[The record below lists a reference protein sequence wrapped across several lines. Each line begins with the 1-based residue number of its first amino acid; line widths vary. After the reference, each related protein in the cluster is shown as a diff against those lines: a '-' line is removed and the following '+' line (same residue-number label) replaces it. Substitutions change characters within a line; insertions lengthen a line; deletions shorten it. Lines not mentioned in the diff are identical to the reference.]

1 MLHSRSSWCGFIFL
15 WTGFGYLYGAQ
26 EQPQPV
32 RVVDVMRISA
42 VQPPEAGV
50 VTVTPPSLGQGTSC
64 DVLVVGAGTGGVAAA
79 LAAAEGGHSVC
90 LTEETNWVGGQ
101 MTAQG
106 IAALDESKY
115 IESGGATASYL
126 KLRTAIRAYYRQHY
140 KLSLAA
146 GREKNFN
153 PGSCWVSGLCFEP
166 AVALDAIQ
174 SMFKPYQSSGL
185 LRIFLRTKAI
195 SVARSGNRVT
205 SVLTYNFDTD
215 VWTSFRA
222 RYVLDATETG
232 DLLPLAGAEYVI
244 GAEARNQTSVPH
256 ARPEEADPA
265 DSQSFTYTF
274 VLARNSSE
282 EHRIPKPP

>member
-146 GREKNFN
+146 GREKTST
-153 PGSCWVSGLCFEP
+153 PV
-166 AVALDAIQ
+166 VA
-174 SMFKPYQSSGL
+174 G
-185 LRIFLRTKAI
+185 
-195 SVARSGNRVT
+195 
-205 SVLTYNFDTD
+205 
-215 VWTSFRA
+215 
-222 RYVLDATETG
+222 
-232 DLLPLAGAEYVI
+232 
-244 GAEARNQTSVPH
+244 
-256 ARPEEADPA
+256 
-265 DSQSFTYTF
+265 
-274 VLARNSSE
+274 
-282 EHRIPKPP
+282 